1 MLKGLEQ
8 ETGIEP
14 ATNGFVVERGKRE
27 RNAQLTETRRAN
39 PICQVTKVQYPRLS
53 SRNPVSLISPRIVV
67 NYAYERNRF

>member
-27 RNAQLTETRRAN
+27 RNA
-39 PICQVTKVQYPRLS
+39 S
-53 SRNPVSLISPRIVV
+53 
-67 NYAYERNRF
+67 